1 MVESACDLSTQEAK
15 EEGQEFKA
23 RQGYIASS
31 RTVRVSQE
39 DPERRKAGVRRKGGV
54 WEGER
59 ERWNEEGRNGGEK
72 KGWGKADKEEEERMG
87 RRRETEG

>member
-31 RTVRVSQE
+31 RAVRVSQE
-39 DPERRKAGVRRKGGV
+39 DSEKKKG
-54 WEGER
+54 R
-59 ERWNEEGRNGGEK
+59 GEK
-72 KGWGKADKEEEERMG
+72 KGWCVGGEERKM
-87 RRRETEG
+87 E